1 MQIAYTGIRL
11 FEDEPCLENK
21 QDIGLAVLAARYNVL
36 LFRMYNG
43 YYEGSD

>member
-1 MQIAYTGIRL
+1 MQIVYRRIRL

-21 QDIGLAVLAARYNVL
+21 QDIGLTMLAALYDML
-36 LFRMYNG
+36 LFSMYNG